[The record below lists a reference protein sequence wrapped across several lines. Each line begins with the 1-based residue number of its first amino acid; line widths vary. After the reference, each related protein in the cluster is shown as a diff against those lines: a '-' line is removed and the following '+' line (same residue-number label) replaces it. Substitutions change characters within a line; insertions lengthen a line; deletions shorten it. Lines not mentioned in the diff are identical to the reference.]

1 MTKTKVDTREYS
13 IVIGLSVLL
22 IGRMKT
28 LGLLVRKAV
37 KYFLWGLMGFTRSSI
52 KDSDAENNVD
62 YDSPAQE
69 ISRGTTIA
77 TGLETIFCDILARM
91 WLLFSLLS

>member
-1 MTKTKVDTREYS
+1 MTSLTMLFVGG
-13 IVIGLSVLL
+13 IW
-22 IGRMKT
+22 KT

-69 ISRGTTIA
+69 VSEEKNVSLWPRDYS
-77 TGLETIFCDILARM
+77 CDILERL
-91 WLLFSLLS
+91 WLLLLLSENSP

>member
-1 MTKTKVDTREYS
+1 MLSFISISLVIVSPYSYRTVTKTKVDTREYS

-69 ISRGTTIA
+69 ISEEKSIRQ
-77 TGLETIFCDILARM
+77 
-91 WLLFSLLS
+91 